1 MKRAILLAVT
11 FAATAAVAQSPMD
24 AMKGKMKDG
33 LYSYKMEMDM
43 GQMPGMPAGM
53 GKQSHS
59 FQHCVTPQ
67 DIEKG
72 QLGKGREDRKP
83 ADCEMK
89 DFKMSG
95 NTATY
100 KMVCKGD
107 MSMTADNTITF
118 IPDGYKMVMKMAMDQ
133 GGQKMNMT
141 QNMEAKYLGP
151 CKK

>member
-1 MKRAILLAVT
+1 MKRALLLAIT
-11 FAATAAVAQSPMD
+11 LAATTAIAQGTMS

-33 LYSYKMEMDM
+33 LYAYKMEMDM
-43 GQMPGMPAGM
+43 GQVPGAPKGM
-53 GKQSHS
+53 GKQTMN

-72 QLGKGREDRKP
+72 ELGKGREDRKP
-83 ADCEMK
+83 ANCEMK

-95 NTATY
+95 NTASY
-100 KMVCKGD
+100 KMVCKGENA
-107 MSMTADNTITF
+107 MTADNTITF
-118 IPDGYKMVMKMAMDQ
+118 VPDGYKMVMKMAMDH